1 MKRFLD
7 RWMGL
12 VIIWALGG
20 GLFLTHLAQAI
31 RLDESLQTVVLG
43 ILLPATT
50 NIGVLLGG
58 IWLWRSDFNAA
69 AIRRIGGWCV
79 IGSIVLSLSATLTFR
94 AQRATDVQLADQ
106 EFVVLTAASVGLL
119 IGFVIGL
126 YDAQRHR
133 QKQQIQAREQALH
146 DLHMTTRNLVTMT
159 DREAIADRAVEAAH
173 DILDLPISGCWLYD
187 DSAESLVPVAI
198 TNEGTELIP
207 DVPTY
212 TGEGSLSWE
221 AFETGEVMTFDD
233 VTDDSNR
240 LRSETLIRSEI
251 ILPLGDYGVMN
262 IGSPE
267 TSAFD
272 EIDVSLA
279 RILAAN
285 TRTALERADRDHQ
298 LATARDEATQLNRH
312 LTVLNRVF
320 RHDLRNS
327 ANVIQGHAELL
338 VEETNDAI
346 GDSARTIRDQATD
359 LVTLSEQVRDIERI
373 LQSESY
379 ERQPVDLVELIST
392 QLDRVERDR
401 PAVETDGP
409 NLDRCLVSAH
419 PLVESAIRNVVDN
432 AVEHNDKQTPRVD
445 VTLSQ
450 SENWVE
456 VRIADNGPG
465 IPDDEVAVLERGY
478 ETPLEHTNGLG
489 LWLVSWIV
497 RESGGEVDFQ
507 ERSPRGSVVS
517 VQFEK
522 ASQEI
527 PTEDGTVEH

>member
-1 MKRFLD
+1 
-7 RWMGL
+7 
-12 VIIWALGG
+12 
-20 GLFLTHLAQAI
+20 
-31 RLDESLQTVVLG
+31 
-43 ILLPATT
+43 
-50 NIGVLLGG
+50 
-58 IWLWRSDFNAA
+58 
-69 AIRRIGGWCV
+69 
-79 IGSIVLSLSATLTFR
+79 
-94 AQRATDVQLADQ
+94 
-106 EFVVLTAASVGLL
+106 
-119 IGFVIGL
+119 
-126 YDAQRHR
+126 
-133 QKQQIQAREQALH
+133 
-146 DLHMTTRNLVTMT
+146 
-159 DREAIADRAVEAAH
+159 
-173 DILDLPISGCWLYD
+173 
-187 DSAESLVPVAI
+187 
-198 TNEGTELIP
+198 
-207 DVPTY
+207 
-212 TGEGSLSWE
+212 
-221 AFETGEVMTFDD
+221 
-233 VTDDSNR
+233 
-240 LRSETLIRSEI
+240 
-251 ILPLGDYGVMN
+251 
-262 IGSPE
+262 
-267 TSAFD
+267 
-272 EIDVSLA
+272 
-279 RILAAN
+279 
-285 TRTALERADRDHQ
+285 